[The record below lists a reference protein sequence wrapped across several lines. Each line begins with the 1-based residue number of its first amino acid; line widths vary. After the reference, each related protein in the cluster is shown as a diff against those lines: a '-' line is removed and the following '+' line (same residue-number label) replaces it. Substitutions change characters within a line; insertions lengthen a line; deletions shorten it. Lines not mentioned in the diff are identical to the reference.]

1 MAYSS
6 TNPPALIS
14 QRFGN
19 SGPGLWSYKSTD
31 AIATV
36 AGSSYFSNGAALG
49 MQEGDAVIV
58 WNSASTLGS
67 IGIINDVASGAGA
80 TLISVLTTT

>member
-1 MAYSS
+1 MSYSS
-6 TNPPALIS
+6 TNPPQMIS
-14 QRFGN
+14 QRFGGN
-19 SGPGLWSYKSTD
+19 GPALWSYKSTD

-36 AGSSYFSNGAALG
+36 AGSSYFSNGYALG
-49 MQEGDAVIV
+49 MQEGDFVLV

-67 IGIINDVASGAGA
+67 FGCINDVTTSAGA